1 LRMAHR
7 MLSRAYWPG
16 RVAVSG
22 TDHVTGGKER
32 ARCSN
37 QLFSCSCFPLSPPL
51 PPAPSQW
58 QNPHSGHE
66 QETEDNLLKQTTP
79 LMMMRMVTLNKTLY
93 VAFSSPLPQKH
104 VVLIPNLQYARSQ
117 LELLLE
123 SREANMA
130 VVGVLTALA
139 FALRF
144 YKINHPD
151 QVVFVSLAYIHLLP
165 PVSPL
170 PHPSFDEVHFGKFA
184 AYYILREYYFDVHPP
199 FAKLLFGLAG
209 WFVGFDG
216 QFNFENIGDNYTE
229 NHVPYV
235 GMRALP
241 AILGSLTVPIVYG
254 IMKESGYGTVIAAF
268 SASIVLF
275 GMYGYISATIRL
287 SVYFQ
292 TTRTLPS
299 HASFY
304 WTLHSS
310 SSFLSPCIPTF
321 VSVSCDI
328 CMSKFPSHYPELC

>member
-1 LRMAHR
+1 MA
-7 MLSRAYWPG
+7 
-16 RVAVSG
+16 
-22 TDHVTGGKER
+22 
-32 ARCSN
+32 
-37 QLFSCSCFPLSPPL
+37 
-51 PPAPSQW
+51 
-58 QNPHSGHE
+58 
-66 QETEDNLLKQTTP
+66 
-79 LMMMRMVTLNKTLY
+79 
-93 VAFSSPLPQKH
+93 
-104 VVLIPNLQYARSQ
+104 I
-117 LELLLE
+117 
-123 SREANMA
+123 
-130 VVGVLTALA
+130 VGVLTVLA

-151 QVVFVSLAYIHLLP
+151 QVVFVSLTYVYLLP

-275 GMYGYISATIRL
+275 GMYGYISAMIKL

-310 SSFLSPCIPTF
+310 SSFLLLCTPTF
-321 VSVSCDI
+321 ASVSCDI
-328 CMSKFPSHYPELC
+328 CMSKFPSHYPELCSPPCRPFTPEWWGWLIATGVFMACAWGSKVNGILTVVAIGIAVLVDLWDLLDIRKNPSMVSFVSLTRTS